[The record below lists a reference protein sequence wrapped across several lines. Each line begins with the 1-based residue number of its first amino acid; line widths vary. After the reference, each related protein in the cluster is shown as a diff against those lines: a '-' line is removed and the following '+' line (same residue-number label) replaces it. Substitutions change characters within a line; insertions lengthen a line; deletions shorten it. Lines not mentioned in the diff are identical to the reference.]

1 MPRKLNNPTPAV
13 PKAPHV
19 VPEWAKKVKAYR
31 EEAGKT
37 QVEVQTALKS
47 KINTISLIENGRR
60 EFTPAQRT
68 LFFELIGKPEDSSIP
83 AKISDPAPIVTKE
96 VKAAKAA
103 PKKATKVAKAAKP
116 EKAPKVAKAP
126 KKLKAA
132 PKKIPGAEI
141 LDPALTSPPVDESS
155 IPGIPEV
162 QPSTRSRKS
171 RKAAADT
178 ALKAVTDYVE
188 KSAATDVSPKKS
200 RKARAKQHSLAATAH
215 PGVAEATPLVVEPTA
230 SKGISPVKEAVLRD
244 LNRILSSPGLSDSQ
258 AKRLHGLFTSLAVNA
273 LLGD

>member
-1 MPRKLNNPTPAV
+1 MPRKLNNPPPAA

-47 KINTISLIENGRR
+47 KINTMSLVENGRR

-68 LFFELIGKPEDSSIP
+68 LFFELIGKPEDTSIP
-83 AKISDPAPIVTKE
+83 TKISDPAPIVTKK

-103 PKKATKVAKAAKP
+103 PKKAAKVAKATKP

-132 PKKIPGAEI
+132 PEVVPGFEIQEAIPA
-141 LDPALTSPPVDESS
+141 
-155 IPGIPEV
+155 
-162 QPSTRSRKS
+162 QPSTEKATIPESSLVQPNPRPRKS
-171 RKAAADT
+171 RKAAADS
-178 ALKAVTDYVE
+178 ALKAVTKYVE
-188 KSAATDVSPKKS
+188 KSATDAAPKNS
-200 RKARAKQHSLAATAH
+200 RKARAKKHVLATSVQS
-215 PGVAEATPLVVEPTA
+215 GVAEPTSVVAEP
-230 SKGISPVKEAVLRD
+230 SPSQGISPVKEAVLRD
-244 LNRILSSPGLSDSQ
+244 INRILSSPGLSDSQ

-273 LLGD
+273 LLGE